1 MSYGGDPL
9 NDPLDAIR
17 CFIGDTGDDPEYTDD
32 EIYYYYTISGSTLL
46 AASRAAAGLAAK
58 CASRVSK
65 SIGSR
70 SIQNDQLFQHYSALA
85 NALQERY
92 NADQNGSI
100 SAPPINQIK
109 DSIPTN
115 FPSRQKLSDINH
127 ETFGD
132 DTS

>member
-1 MSYGGDPL
+1 VLHRRY
-9 NDPLDAIR
+9 R
-17 CFIGDTGDDPEYTDD
+17 DDPEYTDD

-58 CASRVSK
+58 YASRVSK
-65 SIGSR
+65 ASAVVASR
-70 SIQNDQLFQHYSALA
+70 TESAFQHYNALA
-85 NALQERY
+85 NTLQERY